1 MLVYFD
7 IDSTV
12 FTTHLFKKTRVNPQ
26 LVELLGVSLEK
37 LTEVDTRYFGSLEK
51 GTDFNY
57 HEYTAF
63 LFDAF
68 STVGGVASAAELE
81 ALFENP
87 VMYEG
92 MIYPDVLPV
101 LQELKQ
107 LGHTLGVYSEGF
119 EDFQRHKL
127 VHTGILPFFDQ
138 DRIHISRR
146 KKSPEVIAQLDVN
159 SIVVDDKLEY
169 LVELPK
175 GMTPLMI
182 QREPDATPVPVQKI
196 QSLEEIVRFLK

>member
-87 VMYEG
+87 AMYEG
-92 MIYPDVLPV
+92 MIYPDVLPI
-101 LQELKQ
+101 LHELKQ
-107 LGHTLGVYSEGF
+107 LGHSLGVYSEGF
-119 EDFQRHKL
+119 DDFQRHKL
-127 VHTGILPFFDQ
+127 VHTGIIDFFDQ
-138 DRIHISRR
+138 DRIHIARR
-146 KKSPEVIAQLDVN
+146 KKTPEVITQLDVL
-159 SIVVDDKLEY
+159 SIVIDDKLEY
-169 LVELPK
+169 LQGLPE
-175 GMTPLMI
+175 GITPLLI
-182 QREPDATPVPVQKI
+182 QRELEGEDAPVQKI